1 MPLVN
6 QNVTSSK
13 SFCLVIV
20 HEVHYARWSFHFL
33 QDHISRIHQIW
44 IQSITLF
51 YDNINLVI
59 HILNSS
65 WINSYNILLYLDL
78 FRALYSILFHSLS
91 HSLFGLYYFKLI
103 KNSSSFQTHSS
114 VQMAW
119 RNNILHQMR
128 SLSTLELKLFLLLST
143 DRSANTWPPVI
154 NQDLINIPMH
164 AQIKICKIE
173 F

>member
-1 MPLVN
+1 MN
-6 QNVTSSK
+6 TIYY
-13 SFCLVIV
+13 IV
-20 HEVHYARWSFHFL
+20 LL
-33 QDHISRIHQIW
+33 QY
-44 IQSITLF
+44 QSCNSYSLE
-51 YDNINLVI
+51 
-59 HILNSS
+59 SS
-65 WINSYNILLYLDL
+65 WIKSYNYLLYLHL
-78 FRALYSILFHSLS
+78 FITLYYILFHSLS

>member
-1 MPLVN
+1 MLGGP
-6 QNVTSSK
+6 
-13 SFCLVIV
+13 FI
-20 HEVHYARWSFHFL
+20 FL
-33 QDHISRIHQIW
+33 QDHISRTHQIW

-59 HILNSS
+59 RIISS
-65 WINSYNILLYLDL
+65 FVYNPMLYPFSFIISFIIWIVLLQID
-78 FRALYSILFHSLS
+78 
-91 HSLFGLYYFKLI
+91 K